1 MQCTGGSPA
10 TKRERSQWPHLCAV
24 GRQILTGRQVQLA
37 ERGGFEPPIGLHLCR
52 ISSAVQSTTLPPL
65 QAQIRANQALR
76 SGRVLERFHAKWKPV
91 RVKKTRQNKRGEPCS
106 DSIRTDRLDT
116 RNPGQTRRAGLKI
129 LSQGSGGKKG
139 GTARRGKNRRSR
151 VASLKLRAG
160 SAASLASLSDEET
173 VTTRAQA
180 ATRSRF

>member
-76 SGRVLERFHAKWKPV
+76 SGRVLERFDAKWKPV
-91 RVKKTRQNKRGEPCS
+91 RVKKTRQNRRGEPGS
-106 DSIRTDRLDT
+106 DSMRTDRLYT
-116 RNPGQTRRAGLKI
+116 RKPGQTTRP
-129 LSQGSGGKKG
+129 SPP
-139 GTARRGKNRRSR
+139 
-151 VASLKLRAG
+151 AG
-160 SAASLASLSDEET
+160 SRHQRDAFARGWDRQ
-173 VTTRAQA
+173 TRKKPAVPCRVIEIAGQEVRLRGPA
-180 ATRSRF
+180 